1 MCQYERNESKPLDCD
16 DRARM
21 GRLFEEINGRI
32 QEINTM
38 MNRIHGTSLNWTKF
52 IISSPSAPS
61 NTDIP
66 ILTVVCNQETGDC
79 GCYDHEA
86 ARVALVLR

>member
-1 MCQYERNESKPLDCD
+1 MYQYEKNELQTLNCE

-38 MNRIHGTSLNWTKF
+38 MNRIHGTSLCWTKF
-52 IISSPSAPS
+52 IISSASASS
-61 NTDIP
+61 NTGIP